1 MPESR
6 EAEVYAGIYDIVAG
20 NRKAAGETFGYGKST
35 FLCDV
40 MSHPQDIIVSKY
52 LGLPNEEFMEA
63 MYVAALKRLP
73 DERTRTFWEEKYPL
87 PKETFQREVLQCL
100 ADSSVV
106 AINHIRLEDN
116 PYFTQ
121 KRGLR
126 YKTLGLLYGLTD
138 KSNLREFGKKLP
150 DPIQQIIR
158 KVFL

>member
-6 EAEVYAGIYDIVAG
+6 EAEVYAGIYDVVSG
-20 NRKAAGETFGYGKST
+20 NMEAAGKQFGYGKST

-40 MSHPQDIIVSKY
+40 MSHPQDIAVSKY
-52 LGLPNEEFMEA
+52 LELSNEEFMEA

-73 DERTRTFWEEKYPL
+73 DERTQKFWKEKYVL
-87 PKETFQREVLQCL
+87 PKETFQREVLKCL
-100 ADSSVV
+100 AGSSVV
-106 AINHIRLEDN
+106 AINHIRLKDN
-116 PYFTQ
+116 PYFVQ

-126 YKTLGLLYGLTD
+126 YKALGVLYGLTD

-150 DPIQQIIR
+150 DPVQQIIR